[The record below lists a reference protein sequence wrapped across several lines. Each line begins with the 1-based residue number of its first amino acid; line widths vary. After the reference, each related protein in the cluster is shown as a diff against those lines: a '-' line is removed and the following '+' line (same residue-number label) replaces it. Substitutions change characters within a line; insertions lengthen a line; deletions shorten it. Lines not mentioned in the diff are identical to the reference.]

1 MNTPVR
7 RKIAVVVPK
16 YGLVGGG
23 ERFAAE
29 LTARLAENPHNDI
42 HVFANQWRTG
52 SEPVTFHKVEQ
63 ITFPKWLTSLSFAW
77 FAQRKIMSMGFDLVH
92 AHDRLFRADLCS
104 MHFIPHAIWVREVR
118 RKKIFSLFDLATIAL
133 ERRMLAVP
141 GNCRQLLP
149 VSSLA
154 ARKFRQAYPA
164 AACKVEVMH
173 PGVDDCFFQ
182 AGQQER
188 DRTRAELNLT
198 PDLFVLL
205 FVSMNFELKGL
216 DRLLA
221 ILGRLRQKKLGRPL
235 CLLVVGKGNQRKYQ
249 ELAEALGVG
258 EQIRFLGVRED
269 MPAIYRSADLL
280 TLLSGFDTF
289 GMVVSEAMAAELPVM
304 VSPSVGACDLVREG
318 ENGFVVE
325 RDDIERAAEI
335 IAGLA
340 MDVSRR
346 IAMGRVAKLAVADQR
361 WSKVAEKV
369 QAIYDHLSI
378 SRNRG
383 E

>member
-1 MNTPVR
+1 MNIPAR
-7 RKIAVVVPK
+7 KKIAVVVPK

-23 ERFAAE
+23 ERFVAE

-42 HVFANQWRTG
+42 HVFANRWKAG
-52 SEPVTFHKVEQ
+52 PEPVTFHKVRQ
-63 ITFPKWLTSLSFAW
+63 ITFPKWLTTLSFAW
-77 FAQRKIMSMGFDLVH
+77 FVHRKIISMGFDLVH
-92 AHDRLFRADLCS
+92 THDRLFRADLCS

-118 RKKIFSLFDLATIAL
+118 RKKIFSLFDFATIAL

-149 VSSLA
+149 VSNLA
-154 ARKFRQAYPA
+154 ACKFRQAYPA
-164 AACKVEVMH
+164 ASCKVEVMH

-182 AGQQER
+182 AGQPER
-188 DRTRAELNLT
+188 DRIRAELNLS

-221 ILGRLRQKKLGRPL
+221 ILDRLRQKKLERAL

-249 ELAEALGVG
+249 KIADGLGVG
-258 EQIRFLGVRED
+258 EQIRFLGVRKD
-269 MPAIYRSADLL
+269 MPAIYRAADLL

-289 GMVVSEAMAAELPVM
+289 GMVVSEAMAAEVPVM

-325 RDDIERAAEI
+325 RDDIEQAAEI
-335 IAGLA
+335 IASLV

-346 IAMGRVAKLAVADQR
+346 IAMGRVAKLAVAEQR

-369 QAIYDHLSI
+369 QSIYDHF
-378 SRNRG
+378 
-383 E
+383 

>member
-1 MNTPVR
+1 MKTPAR
-7 RKIAVVVPK
+7 KKIAVVVPK

-29 LTARLAENPHNDI
+29 LTVRLAENSYNDI
-42 HVFANQWRTG
+42 HVFANQWKAGPET
-52 SEPVTFHKVEQ
+52 VTFHKVRQ
-63 ITFPKWLTSLSFAW
+63 ITFPKWLTTLSFAW
-77 FAQRKIMSMGFDLVH
+77 FAHRKIMSMGFDLVH

-133 ERRMLAVP
+133 ERRMLAIP

-154 ARKFRQAYPA
+154 ACKFRQAYPA
-164 AACKVEVMH
+164 ASCNVEVMH

-182 AGQQER
+182 VGQHER
-188 DRTRAELNLT
+188 DRIRAELNLA
-198 PDLFVLL
+198 PDVFVLL

-216 DRLLA
+216 DQLLG
-221 ILGRLRQKKLGRPL
+221 ILNRLRQKKLKRAL

-249 ELAEALGVG
+249 KVADALGVG

-269 MPAIYRSADLL
+269 MPAIYRAADLL
-280 TLLSGFDTF
+280 ALLSGFDTF

-325 RDDIERAAEI
+325 RDDVGQAAEI
-335 IAGLA
+335 IAELA

-346 IAMGRVAKLAVADQR
+346 IAMGRVAKLAVTEQR
-361 WSKVAEKV
+361 WSSVAERV
-369 QAIYDHLSI
+369 QAIYDQL
-378 SRNRG
+378 
-383 E
+383 